1 MMNMFRIIFAIV
13 LIYILIIITAPNI
26 LVRVWV
32 VVYLADGPHDRLWLR
47 LASGSGLSFQATHGR
62 PEPQIGSQSK
72 VCNVNSIKIRRALRT

>member
-32 VVYLADGPHDRLWLR
+32 VVYLADGP
-47 LASGSGLSFQATHGR
+47 
-62 PEPQIGSQSK
+62 
-72 VCNVNSIKIRRALRT
+72 